1 MLKSTGY
8 LISTLSVILLG
19 VVSWKAASQD
29 HFLLLCLIL
38 GMLASGAGMLLR
50 WLAFQNEQ
58 RARRRHAAPV
68 LHIVGEGHI
77 RRSR

>member
-19 VVSWKAASQD
+19 LASWKGASQD
-29 HFLLLCLIL
+29 HFLLVCLIL

-50 WLAFQNEQ
+50 WLAFQYEQ
-58 RARRRHAAPV
+58 RARRRNAAPV
-68 LHIVGEGHI
+68 LHIVGHGHI